1 MSPLE
6 HHRLRALGH
15 TQDQVDAIKVY
26 EQKVKEDVV
35 HTIRRV
41 INKVPDHE
49 LAKPPYYVRDK
60 LEQLLK
66 DMLR

>member
-6 HHRLRALGH
+6 HYRLRALGH

-35 HTIRRV
+35 RTLLRV
-41 INKVPDHE
+41 INNVPDHE
-49 LAKPPYYVRDK
+49 LAKPPYYVREK

-66 DMLR
+66 AMLI